1 MTEPTPKPTRPAV
14 FIEKIFPV
22 TLLNRQ
28 VYYEHG
34 GNPFK
39 GLHRW
44 YSRKP
49 LSFSRASVLGS
60 LLPDSVTMEEFEYL
74 LGLERRLGGQPDT
87 TTKLYKTPP
96 SPERIKQVHDLC
108 EQTWGTRTPT
118 VLDAFAGGGSIPFE
132 AVRYGLNVLASD
144 LNPVAVVTM
153 KAAMEYP
160 LKFGPDLQ
168 HDIDKWVKWVGD
180 EAEKRLGSFFPS
192 GEENL
197 PQPPFER
204 ESPPALLFKGGAEEG
219 DAEVPLE
226 KGDLEG
232 YNTASAEGNPPQ
244 SPFARG
250 EAEGS
255 EVPLEKGDLGGF
267 DRGLGGS
274 KTSHT
279 KVQNYLWAHT
289 VVCPS
294 CESVV
299 PLSPN
304 WWLSK
309 TSNYAGAG
317 QARKVTSDWYAVKP
331 IPNLAERRVDFEL
344 VKGRKGKGT
353 TIQTPEGDFDPG
365 DFNTISRGVGKCCN
379 CSSILDDETIKAYSS
394 INDFG
399 QQLYAVAFKKGKGNL
414 DFRIP
419 SQVDLDGVEKAVI
432 ELRKNED
439 RLILEEI
446 IPVEAT
452 STGLHDSPRNYEYG
466 LRQYEDCFNP
476 RQLLTLVTYVEIL
489 NEVKEKLR
497 AEHELEKVAAIL
509 TYLDLVLDRCVD
521 VNCRLAHVNTMG
533 PKIEGASGQHS
544 LNLFWN
550 YPETNGSTRLWQWC
564 SDKVLSDYEA
574 LCKQLGLDHPSL
586 LNFQPNPPSPIPV
599 AQASRLQTPP
609 EDSGPAPKV
618 RPRDEQLVAQI
629 QAMAAQRNLS
639 YDSRFLPYNKKLVA
653 RAKELRKNMTTAEK
667 KLWHEYL
674 KTLEERFW
682 RQRPIDHFIVD
693 FYCPSRYLVIEVDGD
708 THSTDEAEAYDAERT
723 QILEAYG
730 LTVLRFT
737 NDEVLNNFEGVCAA
751 IGEKN
756 PPQSPFARGEAEGS
770 EVPLEKGDLGGCNAA
785 SAEGN
790 PPQSPFERGEAE
802 GSEVPLEKGDL
813 GGFDR
818 CKIVA
823 ASADNLAHIA
833 DKSLDAIVT
842 DPPYYATIQYS
853 ELSDFFYVWQKRVLG
868 DIFPELYLSEL
879 TDKDREAVAN
889 PSRFRNMGESPEE
902 LANRDYEAK
911 MALAFAEY
919 FRVLRDDGV
928 MTVQFNHKDSG
939 AWDVLAKSLIDAGF
953 EITASWAVSTEN
965 PQNLHQAQK
974 NSVSSTVLLV
984 CRKRDPN
991 AGSAWWDD
999 LRPELANLVEQRAPE
1014 FEANDIGGIDL
1025 YLSAFGPAL
1034 NVFSRAWPV
1043 LDSSGVEMRPEVAFG
1058 EARKAIANY
1067 RFRKLLEA
1075 DTAGFDPLTQ
1085 WYILAWDAFRAR
1097 EFPFDEARQLALA
1110 VGGFNVSDLAKTHKL
1125 IDSASGTCKLL
1136 TPQQRLKKR
1145 AFSTNPDEFTA
1156 AALVDGLHAIIALYL
1171 EEQSIDPVR
1180 RFLKT
1185 TGLLSNDLFM
1195 RAWEVALKAIP
1206 HIGDERKRMV
1216 EEKALAD
1223 LWLAMDEIQAKV
1235 LYVQPELEFQGG
1247 QMGLF

>member
-1 MTEPTPKPTRPAV
+1 MTDPKPTRPAV

-22 TLLNRQ
+22 TLLNKQ

-60 LLPDSVTMEEFEYL
+60 LLPDTVTMEEFEYL
-74 LGLERRLGGQPDT
+74 LGLNRRVAGHPDS

-168 HDIDKWVKWVGD
+168 HEIDKWVKWVGD
-180 EAEKRLGSFFPS
+180 EAEKRLAEFFPS
-192 GEENL
+192 QEGEETL
-197 PQPPFER
+197 
-204 ESPPALLFKGGAEEG
+204 
-219 DAEVPLE
+219 
-226 KGDLEG
+226 
-232 YNTASAEGNPPQ
+232 Y
-244 SPFARG
+244 
-250 EAEGS
+250 
-255 EVPLEKGDLGGF
+255 
-267 DRGLGGS
+267 
-274 KTSHT
+274 
-279 KVQNYLWAHT
+279 YLWVHT
-289 VVCPS
+289 LQCPN
-294 CESVV
+294 CQGVV

-304 WWLSK
+304 WWVYNRPEKQNWNRWCS
-309 TSNYAGAG
+309 
-317 QARKVTSDWYAVKP
+317 VKP
-331 IPNLAERRVDFEL
+331 VSVALTKDVDFHL
-344 VKGRKGKGT
+344 IKGSKGKGK
-353 TIQTPEGDFDPG
+353 TIQLLEEEYNPDDSATL
-365 DFNTISRGVGKCCN
+365 SRGVAKCLHCD
-379 CSSILDDETIKAYSS
+379 SILEDDYIKEFAVSQKLG
-394 INDFG
+394 DR
-399 QQLYAVAFKKGKGNL
+399 LYAVAYRKKGGVVEIRVPTEL
-414 DFRIP
+414 DLQGAAKAKKVYSKEEHRISEFLPFQEIP
-419 SQVDLDGVEKAVI
+419 SNTHRGPDMYLYGIYFWKQMF
-432 ELRKNED
+432 
-439 RLILEEI
+439 
-446 IPVEAT
+446 
-452 STGLHDSPRNYEYG
+452 NY
-466 LRQYEDCFNP
+466 
-476 RQLLTLVTYVEIL
+476 RQLLTLAAYVEVISEARIL
-489 NEVKEKLR
+489 LQESYDPSTTE
-497 AEHELEKVAAIL
+497 AIL
-509 TYLDLVLDRCVD
+509 IYLSLVCSRSIDKNSKLSHWQSSVG
-521 VNCRLAHVNTMG
+521 VPQA
-533 PKIEGASGQHS
+533 ASGQHS
-544 LNLFWN
+544 FSLMWN
-550 YPETNGSTRLWQWC
+550 YPEING
-564 SDKVLSDYEA
+564 
-574 LCKQLGLDHPSL
+574 
-586 LNFQPNPPSPIPV
+586 
-599 AQASRLQTPP
+599 ASRLY
-609 EDSGPAPKV
+609 
-618 RPRDEQLVAQI
+618 R
-629 QAMAAQRNLS
+629 
-639 YDSRFLPYNKKLVA
+639 
-653 RAKELRKNMTTAEK
+653 
-667 KLWHEYL
+667 W
-674 KTLEERFW
+674 
-682 RQRPIDHFIVD
+682 
-693 FYCPSRYLVIEVDGD
+693 
-708 THSTDEAEAYDAERT
+708 
-723 QILEAYG
+723 
-730 LTVLRFT
+730 
-737 NDEVLNNFEGVCAA
+737 
-751 IGEKN
+751 
-756 PPQSPFARGEAEGS
+756 
-770 EVPLEKGDLGGCNAA
+770 
-785 SAEGN
+785 SAETVVSDY
-790 PPQSPFERGEAE
+790 PKLCSYL
-802 GSEVPLEKGDL
+802 GSQAGLLGDFLEQARKP
-813 GGFDR
+813 
-818 CKIVA
+818 ISVQA
-823 ASADNLAHIA
+823 YSADDLHSIPS
-833 DKSLDAIVT
+833 KSVFAVVT
-842 DPPYYATIQYS
+842 DPAYYDSIRYA
-853 ELSDFFYVWQKRVLG
+853 ELSDFFYVWFRKNLISVLP
-868 DIFPELYLSEL
+868 DLFSLEL
-879 TDKDREAVAN
+879 TDKDREAIAN
-889 PSRFRNMGESPEE
+889 PGRFRGMGDSPEQ
-902 LANRDYEAK
+902 LARRDYEAK

-1156 AALVDGLHAIIALYL
+1156 IALVDGLHAIIALYL

-1235 LYVQPELEFQGG
+1235 LYVQPELPLEEG

>member
-1 MTEPTPKPTRPAV
+1 MPDSKPTRPAV

-22 TLLNRQ
+22 TLLNQQ

-60 LLPDSVTMEEFEYL
+60 LLPDTVTPEEFEYL
-74 LGLERRLGGQPDT
+74 LGLQRRLGGQPDT

-168 HDIDKWVKWVGD
+168 HEIDKWVKWVGD
-180 EAEKRLGSFFPS
+180 EAEKRLAEFFPS
-192 GEENL
+192 QEGEKSVAY
-197 PQPPFER
+197 F
-204 ESPPALLFKGGAEEG
+204 
-219 DAEVPLE
+219 
-226 KGDLEG
+226 
-232 YNTASAEGNPPQ
+232 
-244 SPFARG
+244 
-250 EAEGS
+250 
-255 EVPLEKGDLGGF
+255 
-267 DRGLGGS
+267 
-274 KTSHT
+274 
-279 KVQNYLWAHT
+279 WAHT
-289 VVCPS
+289 ITCPN
-294 CESVV
+294 CKFTV
-299 PLSPN
+299 PLSSTWWVDKSPASAKRNDWCAVDLLPN
-304 WWLSK
+304 KENKNFDFVMVRGEKGPQSTIK
-309 TSNYAGAG
+309 NEQGIYDPS
-317 QARKVTSDWYAVKP
+317 ARA
-331 IPNLAERRVDFEL
+331 
-344 VKGRKGKGT
+344 
-353 TIQTPEGDFDPG
+353 
-365 DFNTISRGVGKCCN
+365 TISRGTGKCFHCDTV
-379 CSSILDDETIKAYSS
+379 IDTEYIKTFAQSYG
-394 INDFG
+394 FG
-399 QQLYAVAFKKGKGNL
+399 EQLYAVAYKSGSSGFQFRTPNDL
-414 DFRIP
+414 DSEGIKRAESLFTKEKDKLAAAGFLPHQPIP
-419 SQVDLDGVEKAVI
+419 SNTHRGTDLY
-432 ELRKNED
+432 L
-439 RLILEEI
+439 
-446 IPVEAT
+446 
-452 STGLHDSPRNYEYG
+452 YG
-466 LRQYEDCFNP
+466 LYNWSDLFNP
-476 RQLLTLVTYVEIL
+476 RQLLTLAKYAEIINDAKAKIRCQYDSL
-489 NEVKEKLR
+489 MSE
-497 AEHELEKVAAIL
+497 AISV
-509 TYLDLVLDRCVD
+509 YLSLAVDRCVD
-521 VNCRLAHVNTMG
+521 RNSRLGHWSSASNMSFH
-533 PKIEGASGQHS
+533 GALAQHSISLMWNYYETSGSSRLWQAYSQSINKDYSELCDLIDASASSS
-544 LNLFWN
+544 LNLN
-550 YPETNGSTRLWQWC
+550 E
-564 SDKVLSDYEA
+564 
-574 LCKQLGLDHPSL
+574 
-586 LNFQPNPPSPIPV
+586 
-599 AQASRLQTPP
+599 SR
-609 EDSGPAPKV
+609 
-618 RPRDEQLVAQI
+618 R
-629 QAMAAQRNLS
+629 
-639 YDSRFLPYNKKLVA
+639 
-653 RAKELRKNMTTAEK
+653 
-667 KLWHEYL
+667 
-674 KTLEERFW
+674 
-682 RQRPIDHFIVD
+682 IDVD
-693 FYCPSRYLVIEVDGD
+693 ISCE
-708 THSTDEAEAYDAERT
+708 
-723 QILEAYG
+723 
-730 LTVLRFT
+730 
-737 NDEVLNNFEGVCAA
+737 
-751 IGEKN
+751 
-756 PPQSPFARGEAEGS
+756 
-770 EVPLEKGDLGGCNAA
+770 
-785 SAEGN
+785 
-790 PPQSPFERGEAE
+790 
-802 GSEVPLEKGDL
+802 
-813 GGFDR
+813 
-818 CKIVA
+818 
-823 ASADNLAHIA
+823 SADNLVTKA
-833 DKSLDAIVT
+833 DKSVFCIVT
-842 DPPYYATIQYS
+842 DPPYYDTIRYG
-853 ELSDFFYVWQKRVLG
+853 EISDFFYVWLRLNLLDVL
-868 DIFPELYLSEL
+868 PSLVANEL
-879 TDKDREAVAN
+879 TEKDNEAIAN
-889 PSRFRNMGESPEE
+889 PGRFRNMGESAEE

-1014 FEANDIGGIDL
+1014 FEANDISGIDL

-1043 LDSSGVEMRPEVAFG
+1043 LDSSGEEMRPEVAFA

-1110 VGGFNVSDLAKTHKL
+1110 VGGFNVNDLAKVHKL
-1125 IDSASGTCKLL
+1125 IDSASGKCKFL

-1145 AFSTNPDEFTA
+1145 AFSTNPDEFSA
-1156 AALVDGLHAIIALYL
+1156 AALIDGLHAVIALYL

-1180 RFLKT
+1180 RFLKA

-1235 LYVQPELEFQGG
+1235 VYVQPELEFEGG

>member
-1 MTEPTPKPTRPAV
+1 MSDPKPTRPAV

-22 TLLNRQ
+22 TLLNKQ

-60 LLPDSVTMEEFEYL
+60 LLPDTVTMEEFEYL
-74 LGLERRLGGQPDT
+74 LGLNRRVAGHADS

-168 HDIDKWVKWVGD
+168 HEIDKWVKWVGD
-180 EAEKRLGSFFPS
+180 EAEKRLGEFFPS
-192 GEENL
+192 QEGE
-197 PQPPFER
+197 
-204 ESPPALLFKGGAEEG
+204 
-219 DAEVPLE
+219 
-226 KGDLEG
+226 
-232 YNTASAEGNPPQ
+232 T
-244 SPFARG
+244 
-250 EAEGS
+250 
-255 EVPLEKGDLGGF
+255 
-267 DRGLGGS
+267 
-274 KTSHT
+274 
-279 KVQNYLWAHT
+279 VQNYLWAHT

-304 WWLSK
+304 WWLYK
-309 TSNYAGAG
+309 RPEKQNLH
-317 QARKVTSDWYAVKP
+317 KWCAVKP
-331 IPNLAERRVDFEL
+331 IPNPEEKRVDFEL
-344 VKGRKGKGT
+344 VKGQKGKGT
-353 TIQTPEGDFDPG
+353 TIQTSKGDFDP
-365 DFNTISRGVGKCCN
+365 DEFNTVSRGVGKCFCCGSVIEDN
-379 CSSILDDETIKAYSS
+379 EVVAQGGKVGL
-394 INDFG
+394 G
-399 QQLYAVAFKKGKGNL
+399 HQLYAIAFRRGENSLEFRLPIDNDYQAIDKIKKYLDLNLIYLENANPSVFLQVPYGHLTAERSSMIQKGLNRWDKL
-414 DFRIP
+414 
-419 SQVDLDGVEKAVI
+419 
-432 ELRKNED
+432 
-439 RLILEEI
+439 
-446 IPVEAT
+446 
-452 STGLHDSPRNYEYG
+452 
-466 LRQYEDCFNP
+466 FNA
-476 RQLLTLVTYVEIL
+476 RQLVTLITYVEIL
-489 NEVKEKLR
+489 DKVREKLEL
-497 AEHELEKVAAIL
+497 EHETNKVEAIL
-509 TYLDLVLDRCVD
+509 TYLSLTLDRCAD
-521 VNCRLAHVNTMG
+521 MNCRLAHWDSSRAG
-533 PKIEGASGQHS
+533 SKAASAQHS
-544 LNLFWN
+544 LNLMWN
-550 YPETNGSTRLWQWC
+550 YPE
-564 SDKVLSDYEA
+564 
-574 LCKQLGLDHPSL
+574 
-586 LNFQPNPPSPIPV
+586 F
-599 AQASRLQTPP
+599 
-609 EDSGPAPKV
+609 SGAG
-618 RPRDEQLVAQI
+618 E
-629 QAMAAQRNLS
+629 
-639 YDSRFLPYNKKLVA
+639 
-653 RAKELRKNMTTAEK
+653 
-667 KLWHEYL
+667 LWHWCADALAADYDKL
-674 KTLEERFW
+674 CLLFG
-682 RQRPIDHFIVD
+682 D
-693 FYCPSRYLVIEVDGD
+693 LVNSEPLLQSGKKR
-708 THSTDEAEAYDAERT
+708 TEST
-723 QILEAYG
+723 QIL
-730 LTVLRFT
+730 T
-737 NDEVLNNFEGVCAA
+737 
-751 IGEKN
+751 
-756 PPQSPFARGEAEGS
+756 
-770 EVPLEKGDLGGCNAA
+770 
-785 SAEGN
+785 
-790 PPQSPFERGEAE
+790 
-802 GSEVPLEKGDL
+802 
-813 GGFDR
+813 
-818 CKIVA
+818 
-823 ASADNLAHIA
+823 ASADNLLHIT
-833 DKSLDAIVT
+833 DSSLDVIVT

-853 ELSDFFYVWQKRVLG
+853 ELSDFFYVWEKSVLG

-889 PSRFRNMGESPEE
+889 PSRFRNMGESAEE

-1043 LDSSGVEMRPEVAFG
+1043 LDSSGEEMRPEVAFA

-1110 VGGFNVSDLAKTHKL
+1110 VGGFNVSDLAKTYKL

-1145 AFSTNPDEFTA
+1145 AFSTNPDDFSA

-1195 RAWEVALKAIP
+1195 RSWEVALKAIP

-1235 LYVQPELEFQGG
+1235 VYVQPELDLEGG

>member
-1 MTEPTPKPTRPAV
+1 MTEPNRTRPAV

-22 TLLNRQ
+22 TLLNQQ

-60 LLPDSVTMEEFEYL
+60 LLPESVTMEEFEYL
-74 LGLERRLGGQPDT
+74 LGLDRAVPNEQAPAKKERWT
-87 TTKLYKTPP
+87 KTKLYKTPP

-168 HDIDKWVKWVGD
+168 HEIDKWVKWVGD
-180 EAEKRLGSFFPS
+180 EAEKRLAEFFPS
-192 GEENL
+192 QEGE
-197 PQPPFER
+197 
-204 ESPPALLFKGGAEEG
+204 
-219 DAEVPLE
+219 
-226 KGDLEG
+226 
-232 YNTASAEGNPPQ
+232 T
-244 SPFARG
+244 
-250 EAEGS
+250 
-255 EVPLEKGDLGGF
+255 
-267 DRGLGGS
+267 
-274 KTSHT
+274 
-279 KVQNYLWAHT
+279 VQNYLWAHT

-304 WWLSK
+304 WWLYK
-309 TSNYAGAG
+309 RPEKQNLH
-317 QARKVTSDWYAVKP
+317 KWCAVKP
-331 IPNLAERRVDFEL
+331 IPNLAEKRVDFEL
-344 VKGRKGKGT
+344 VKGRKGKGS
-353 TIQTPEGDFDPG
+353 TIQTSEGDFNPDEYA
-365 DFNTISRGVGKCCN
+365 TVSRGVGKCLN
-379 CSSILDDETIKAYSS
+379 CDSIIDNDIVMKAGKEG
-394 INDFG
+394 NLLH
-399 QQLYAVAFKKGKGNL
+399 QAYAVAYREGADSLK
-414 DFRIP
+414 FRIP
-419 SQVDLDGVEKAVI
+419 INRDLEAIDKAEVSLKEKAHKDPSSLPSEDTPPVTRDSRLKLYGI
-432 ELRKNED
+432 NEWSD
-439 RLILEEI
+439 
-446 IPVEAT
+446 A
-452 STGLHDSPRNYEYG
+452 
-466 LRQYEDCFNP
+466 FNS
-476 RQLLTLVTYVEIL
+476 RQLLTLLTYVDLI
-489 NEVKEKLR
+489 NELKFKFL
-497 AEHELEKVAAIL
+497 AEQHYSVDQINAIL
-509 TYLDLVLDRCVD
+509 VYLSLILDRCVD
-521 VNCRLAHVNTMG
+521 KNSRLSHWQAGRIG
-533 PKIEGASGQHS
+533 PKRATTQHS
-544 LNLFWN
+544 LNLFWC
-550 YPETNGSTRLWQWC
+550 YPETNGAQELWNSC
-564 SDKVLSDYEA
+564 GGSLAKEYENLCDSLS
-574 LCKQLGLDHPSL
+574 L
-586 LNFQPNPPSPIPV
+586 
-599 AQASRLQTPP
+599 
-609 EDSGPAPKV
+609 EDSWIK
-618 RPRDEQLVAQI
+618 I
-629 QAMAAQRNLS
+629 NS
-639 YDSRFLPYNKKLVA
+639 SKNNT
-653 RAKELRKNMTTAEK
+653 ELEIN
-667 KLWHEYL
+667 
-674 KTLEERFW
+674 
-682 RQRPIDHFIVD
+682 
-693 FYCPSRYLVIEVDGD
+693 
-708 THSTDEAEAYDAERT
+708 HS
-723 QILEAYG
+723 
-730 LTVLRFT
+730 
-737 NDEVLNNFEGVCAA
+737 
-751 IGEKN
+751 
-756 PPQSPFARGEAEGS
+756 
-770 EVPLEKGDLGGCNAA
+770 
-785 SAEGN
+785 
-790 PPQSPFERGEAE
+790 
-802 GSEVPLEKGDL
+802 
-813 GGFDR
+813 
-818 CKIVA
+818 
-823 ASADNLAHIA
+823 SAD
-833 DKSLDAIVT
+833 SLTRISDQSVNFIVT
-842 DPPYYATIQYS
+842 DPPYYATIQYA
-853 ELSDFFYVWQKRVLG
+853 EISDLFYVWQKRTLG
-868 DIFPELYLSEL
+868 DIFPELYVSEL

-889 PSRFRNMGESPEE
+889 PSRFRNMGESAEE

-1156 AALVDGLHAIIALYL
+1156 TALVDGLHAVIALYL

-1223 LWLAMDEIQAKV
+1223 LWLAMDEIQSKV
-1235 LYVQPELEFQGG
+1235 LYVQPELEFEGG